1 MRPPRSM
8 LAALVAL
15 AAALM
20 LVGCQQPSTPSAT
33 PEAAATKVTVGLT
46 YIPNIQFSPWYVA
59 TDKALIDPSVT
70 VTLRHHGQS
79 EGLFNALVAGQENFI
94 IAGGDELMQARAAG
108 MDLVA
113 IASYYRTYPVEL
125 IVKDSSA
132 IKSLADLKGK
142 KIGLPGKY
150 GESWFGLKV
159 ALANANLSEADVQIV
174 EIGYTQQAALASDK
188 VDAVVGYANNE
199 AVQFALAGIP
209 VRGIGID
216 PSGAPPLVSISLIST
231 RAYLDSHPD
240 VAKKVV
246 AGLKAGIEAVA
257 KNPDEAITIS
267 AKQVPTLNTEAAKA
281 AAKATLTATIKL
293 MTTPDG
299 AVDLKLDAA
308 QWAAMATFMKAKGL
322 ITTEVDPT
330 KAMSTAYVS

>member
-1 MRPPRSM
+1 MRPPRSV

-15 AAALM
+15 AALL

-59 TDKALIDPSVT
+59 TDKGLIDPSVA

-159 ALANANLSEADVQIV
+159 ALANANLSESDVQIV
-174 EIGYTQQAALASDK
+174 EIGYTQQAALATDK

-216 PSGAPPLVSISLIST
+216 PAGAPPLVSISLIST

-246 AGLKAGIEAVA
+246 SGLKAGIEAVA

-267 AKQVPTLNTEAAKA
+267 ARQVPTLNTDAAKA

-293 MTTPDG
+293 MTKPDG

-322 ITTEVDPT
+322 VATQVDPT